1 MVSRMPYYLCDPV
14 VERMRQGFD
23 ITPIVVECYC
33 VLLHLRLV
41 ALENGRGASRWEANM
56 EGIGAWKNE
65 WRQGELSQHF
75 EGDTE
80 EGDGPFLIAR
90 YGRSNAVDSLTGEA
104 KLSMT
109 LYSLGGDKLHEL
121 NRYAYCHVPLSDQAT
136 NLRALNPD

>member
-56 EGIGAWKNE
+56 GWLFPMKF
-65 WRQGELSQHF
+65 Q
-75 EGDTE
+75 
-80 EGDGPFLIAR
+80 
-90 YGRSNAVDSLTGEA
+90 
-104 KLSMT
+104 
-109 LYSLGGDKLHEL
+109 
-121 NRYAYCHVPLSDQAT
+121 
-136 NLRALNPD
+136 NL